1 MEKKLT
7 SRQLKAMQTRSHI
20 IKTAYR
26 LFGENSYDKVTIQ
39 DICRE
44 ANVSIGGFY
53 HYFKSKFDII
63 DDSYRVFDDE
73 VKTSFE
79 TNQPD
84 NCIKSIIFLIS
95 IQCDH
100 IESLGVLSFSQLLK
114 QQLGIDNPYILNSER
129 FFTIKLCEIVKE
141 AVDKNILFGDSD
153 NISNE
158 ILSTT
163 RGLIYDWCLHNGS
176 YNLKERSLH
185 LTNMIVN
192 FYRK

>member
-1 MEKKLT
+1 MEKELT
-7 SRQLKAMQTRSHI
+7 SRQLKAIKTRSHI
-20 IKTAYR
+20 IRTAYR

-44 ANVSIGGFY
+44 ANVSVGGFY

-63 DDSYRVFDDE
+63 DDSYRVFDSE
-73 VKTSFE
+73 VKTRFE

-100 IESLGVLSFSQLLK
+100 IESLGVQSFSQLLK
-114 QQLGIDNPYILNSER
+114 QQLGIENPYILNNER
-129 FFTIKLCEIVKE
+129 FFTVKLYGIIKE
-141 AVDKNILFGDSD
+141 AVDQNILTGDTD

-176 YNLKERSLH
+176 YSLRERSLH
-185 LTNMIVN
+185 LTNMIID
-192 FYRK
+192 YYTK